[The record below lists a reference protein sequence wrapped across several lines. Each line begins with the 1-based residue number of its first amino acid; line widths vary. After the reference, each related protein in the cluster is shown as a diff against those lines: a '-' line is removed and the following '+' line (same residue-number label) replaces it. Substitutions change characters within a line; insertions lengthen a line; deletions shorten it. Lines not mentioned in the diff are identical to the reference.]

1 MLNKA
6 MVIGNLGRDPEVKRV
21 GDSSVA
27 NFSVAVNE
35 KFKDRNGQQQD
46 RTEWVNCVAWG
57 RLAEIVGQYLHKGSK
72 VFVEGK
78 LQTRK
83 WQDKQGQDR
92 YTTEVNVLNLQMLDG
107 RMEQKS
113 EPQPVVNP
121 FDDLPF

>member
-1 MLNKA
+1 MLNKV

-27 NFSVAVNE
+27 NFSVAVSE
-35 KFKDRNGQQQD
+35 RFKDRNGQQQD

-92 YTTEVNVLNLQMLDG
+92 YTTEVNVLSLQMLDG
-107 RMEQKS
+107 MVEQKS
-113 EPQPVVNP
+113 ESQPVVNP
-121 FDDLPF
+121 FAF